1 MKKLF
6 ATSNQREGHASSAA
20 SSATSSSRGDMMS
33 TADAQQQAA
42 ALEFA
47 ADHLTDAQKRGL
59 AGLCACL
66 LPHVHDGSTS
76 LQWSKQYLQL
86 IVEHFLHLPSS
97 QVDAYLPMLT
107 SQAQQP
113 SLKKSDRD
121 NNGSSS
127 RELQPVISPVPF
139 LELLAPV
146 KASKRENFK
155 AFFKK
160 KKDDMFDSDGNHPRS
175 PSSTGEGHPE
185 SPTLV
190 TKEAFRLK
198 ILKKQLWFT
207 IKSIGYDARARVLLR
222 RLANVMDIEWQH
234 VTFEEVLIGRALFAE
249 ATAMPLEKTTAK
261 LNVWDWKRNV
271 VIGAAAVTGGALLAI
286 TGGAAAPVIAAS
298 LTALGGAGAAIG
310 TAMGSAAG
318 VTAATILF
326 GTAGAGVA
334 GMKTDTRTRGVHE
347 FSFDL
352 LSSGDGMNV
361 YICISGWLDEDDPPA
376 EKGFR
381 RSWGDSREYLRAFY
395 RTKNAEKVDQVDQV
409 MDRYKG
415 REDEFFGILRKTY
428 GIKADTKRGAASSN
442 PSEVN
447 DPLLMLSGSRAASY
461 ASGSAVG
468 PHTAETMRAWRWK
481 DRFHQGDQYVL
492 LWEEALLRRF
502 GKSMRSFA
510 KEQVMTYAN
519 AEIVKYTALATLFA
533 AVAIPRTIL
542 KLADMIDNVWVLAM
556 NAADESGKLL
566 AQSLQKREQ
575 GLRPV
580 TLVGYGMGA
589 RLIFSCLKE
598 LAKKPDEC
606 CGIVENAVL
615 LGSPV
620 PGANNDWK
628 NARRVV
634 ASRLINGFS
643 ENDWMLGVMYRYQGW
658 ALNSAGIAAINVH
671 GVENVNLSSVISGH
685 MEYKSKIGVVM
696 DLLNLDS

>member
-6 ATSNQREGHASSAA
+6 ATSNQQKHDGRASSASTA
-20 SSATSSSRGDMMS
+20 SSSADMMS

-42 ALEFA
+42 ALAFA

-86 IVEHFLHLPSS
+86 VVEHFLHLPSS

-107 SQAQQP
+107 SQAEAEAPQ
-113 SLKKSDRD
+113 SHLKKSASDD
-121 NNGSSS
+121 NNS
-127 RELQPVISPVPF
+127 RELQPVISPAPF

-160 KKDDMFDSDGNHPRS
+160 KKKDDMFASNQPKS
-175 PSSTGEGHPE
+175 PSSSTGEGHQPQ

-207 IKSIGYDARARVLLR
+207 VKSIGYDARARVLLR
-222 RLANVMDIEWQH
+222 RLADVMDIEWEL

-249 ATAMPLEKTTAK
+249 ATAMPLEKATAK

-271 VIGAAAVTGGALLAI
+271 AIGAAAVTGGALLAI
-286 TGGAAAPVIAAS
+286 TGGLAAPAIAAS
-298 LTALGGAGAAIG
+298 LTALGGAGVAIG
-310 TAMGSAAG
+310 TVVGSTAG

-326 GTAGAGVA
+326 GTAGAGVV

-352 LSSGDGMNV
+352 VSSGDGMNV

-415 REDEFFGILRKTY
+415 REGEFFGILRKTY
-428 GIKADTKRGAASSN
+428 SIKADALTH
-442 PSEVN
+442 SEIS
-447 DPLLMLSGSRAASY
+447 DPLRMLGESRAASY
-461 ASGSAVG
+461 ASGNSVG
-468 PHTAETMRAWRWK
+468 PHTAEAMRAWRWK

-519 AEIVKYTALATLFA
+519 AEIVKYTALAALFA

-556 NAADESGKLL
+556 NTADESGKLL
-566 AQSLQKREQ
+566 AQALQKREQ

-634 ASRLINGFS
+634 AGRLINGFS

-685 MEYKSKIGVVM
+685 MEYKNKIGVVM

>member
-6 ATSNQREGHASSAA
+6 AKSNQHEGRASS
-20 SSATSSSRGDMMS
+20 TSSTGGNMMA
-33 TADAQQQAA
+33 TADVQQQAA

-47 ADHLTDAQKRGL
+47 ADHLTEAQKRGL

-66 LPHVHDGSTS
+66 LPQVHDGSSS

-86 IVEHFLHLPSS
+86 VIEHFLHLPSS

-107 SQAQQP
+107 PQTQQP
-113 SLKKSDRD
+113 NLKSES
-121 NNGSSS
+121 NNS
-127 RELQPVISPVPF
+127 RELQSVISPAPF

-146 KASKRENFK
+146 KASKREKFK
-155 AFFKK
+155 ELFKIK
-160 KKDDMFDSDGNHPRS
+160 KKDELSNGNQTRLS
-175 PSSTGEGHPE
+175 TTGEDGGHPP
-185 SPTLV
+185 SPILV
-190 TKEAFRLK
+190 SKEAFRLK
-198 ILKKQLWFT
+198 LLKKQLWFT
-207 IKSIGYDARARVLLR
+207 VKSIGYDARARVLLR
-222 RLANVMDIEWQH
+222 RLADVMDIEWQH
-234 VTFEEVLIGRALFAE
+234 VTLEEVLIGRTLFAE
-249 ATAMPLEKTTAK
+249 ATAMPLEKATAK

-271 VIGAAAVTGGALLAI
+271 AIGAAAVTGGALLAI
-286 TGGAAAPVIAAS
+286 TGGLAAPAIAAS
-298 LTALGGAGAAIG
+298 LTALGGAGVAIG
-310 TAMGSAAG
+310 TVVGSTAG

-326 GTAGAGVA
+326 GTAGAGVV

-347 FSFDL
+347 FHFDL
-352 LSSGDGMNV
+352 VSSGDGMNV

-395 RTKNAEKVDQVDQV
+395 RTKNAEKVGQVDQV

-428 GIKADTKRGAASSN
+428 GIKANSTRTAASN
-442 PSEVN
+442 NTEVS
-447 DPLLMLSGSRAASY
+447 DPLRMLSESRVASY
-461 ASGSAVG
+461 ASGGSVG
-468 PHTAETMRAWRWK
+468 PHTAEAMRAWRWK

-510 KEQVMTYAN
+510 KEQVLTYAN
-519 AEIVKYTALATLFA
+519 AEIVKYTALAALFA

-556 NAADESGKLL
+556 NAADDSGKLL
-566 AQSLQKREQ
+566 AQALQNREQ

-598 LAKKPDEC
+598 LAKKSDEC

-615 LGSPV
+615 LGSPI
-620 PGANNDWK
+620 PGANNDWR

-634 ASRLINGFS
+634 AGRFINGFS

-658 ALNSAGIAAINVH
+658 AFNSAGIAAIQVH

-685 MEYKSKIGVVM
+685 MEYKNKIGVIM